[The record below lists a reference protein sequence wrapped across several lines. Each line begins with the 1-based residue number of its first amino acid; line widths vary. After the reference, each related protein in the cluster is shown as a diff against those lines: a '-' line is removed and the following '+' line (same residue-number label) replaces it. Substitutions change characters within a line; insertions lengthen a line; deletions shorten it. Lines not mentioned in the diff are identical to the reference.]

1 MLENL
6 AENGRERAKTTEI
19 LKKKIMKRRIK
30 LVRND
35 KTEAFSEGLNRLLGE
50 IREMTYIELQTC
62 LSYFAFVMARLLMSS
77 EALSQFDAQTK
88 VREIIADMKAPCIFG
103 ALKAGQV
110 EFPQEIKSD
119 EVCTFLG
126 GNEVIQV
133 WGIDLDD

>member
-1 MLENL
+1 
-6 AENGRERAKTTEI
+6 
-19 LKKKIMKRRIK
+19 MKRRIK

-88 VREIIADMKAPCIFG
+88 VREIIADMNALCIFG
-103 ALKAGQV
+103 VENAGEV
-110 EFPQEIKSD
+110 EFPQEIKEGKVS
-119 EVCTFLG
+119 TFLG
-126 GNEVIQV
+126 GDEEFQV
-133 WGIDLDD
+133 WEIDLDA